1 MRPQHLKDGL
11 VARWGDELCSRMQG
25 MANKMARGEIPV
37 EVRPW
42 ILGASLMALPTPD
55 GKGLRPVASGATIRR
70 VVAKAL
76 WATVKEEIK
85 GKLEPAQ
92 VGVGTSMGAEMLVH
106 TVRDWLHRNQDTK
119 GVVLAML
126 DLSNAFNAVD
136 RWAVR
141 AGARAMAHNLVPWVD
156 ACYRADTALI
166 LGGKRMNSR
175 RGVQQGDPLGPALFG
190 MAIHEGIGRA
200 AEATKKKSEKEA
212 SNS

>member
-1 MRPQHLKDGL
+1 M
-11 VARWGDELCSRMQG
+11 
-25 MANKMARGEIPV
+25 
-37 EVRPW
+37 
-42 ILGASLMALPTPD
+42 
-55 GKGLRPVASGATIRR
+55 
-70 VVAKAL
+70 AKAL

-106 TVRDWLHRNQDTK
+106 TVRDWLHRNQDTN

-126 DLSNAFNAVD
+126 DLCNAFNAVD

-156 ACYRADTALI
+156 ACYGADTALI

-175 RGVQQGDPLGPALFG
+175 RGVQHGDPPGPALFG

-200 AEATKKKSEKEA
+200 TEATRKQSEKGV